1 MLLSWIIRK
10 AKENMAGKLIMTW
23 DIAPEK
29 EQEYF
34 EFVVREFIPDIQKLG
49 FELSDAWMTVYGNR
63 PQILVGAVMPT
74 IHDIY
79 QILRSERWQRM
90 IEQLQGFV
98 SNFDSRIVK
107 STGSFQF

>member
-1 MLLSWIIRK
+1 
-10 AKENMAGKLIMTW
+10 MAGKLIMTW

>member
-1 MLLSWIIRK
+1 
-10 AKENMAGKLIMTW
+10 MAGKLIMTW

-63 PQILVGAVMPT
+63 PQILVGAVMPS
-74 IHDIY
+74 IQGVY
-79 QILRSERWQRM
+79 QILRSKRWQRM
-90 IEQLQGFV
+90 IEQLLGFV
-98 SNFDSRIVK
+98 SNFNARIVK